1 MDSSRPIVIST
12 ETVNESHYS
21 AEFKNNIN
29 ITSTDANNLV
39 RQIRYIKNGRLPKKS
54 LPVNTLTQ
62 SGGSRYYKFTKNVPC
77 HLSMNENTLDGHIVG
92 LDIDN
97 NAIINTNNSTHF
109 IKLDNNLQINN
120 NNMYGGTALSITSE
134 QDTTSTQSS
143 SNKSSSNKSSSKL
156 ASSNKSSSK
165 LASSNKSSSNNDSF
179 HNKANI
185 FRNSNK
191 SSTQRSSSV
200 NTNVSSV
207 QSLANSSIHT
217 PVTSIHTPVTSIH
230 TPVTSIHTPVSSTNR
245 SNSSNIFKNSDATSN
260 KSTSYFMNSS
270 QQTEIYNNTSFN
282 SSMTDIESSNK
293 SIHGMRGGNNV
304 SNSMKTK
311 TRAGFLNMD
320 SNSVNSYFSESSS
333 SPADSGLCD

>member
-143 SNKSSSNKSSSKL
+143 SNKSSS
-156 ASSNKSSSK
+156 K

-207 QSLANSSIHT
+207 QSLANS
-217 PVTSIHTPVTSIH
+217 SIHTPVTSIH